1 MSERNVAVVG
11 FAHAPHV
18 RRTDGTTNGVEML
31 MPCFAQLYEDL
42 NITKGDI
49 GFWCSGSSDYLAG
62 RAFSFI
68 SAIDS
73 IGAVP
78 PINES
83 HVEMDAAWALYEAYI
98 KILTGEVDTA
108 LVYGF
113 GKSSA
118 GILRQIL
125 SRQTDPYTVA
135 PLWPDSVSMAGLQAR
150 IGLDSGK
157 WTEWQMAR
165 VAFDSFANAGRVD
178 SEKPSV
184 NLDELLERPFFADP
198 LRRHDIAPITDGAAA
213 VVLAADDRARE
224 LRENPAWITGIEHRI
239 ETPVLGARD
248 LTESP
253 STSGLGQDSHRWQY
267 RKPRRRRDPRTVHP
281 PAPDP
286 RGSHAD
292 TGEDEGQPVGRRAG
306 GQPDV
311 RRRSRAHRLCGTTHL
326 ERLRTSGAGARHQ
339 RACAATEPGGG
350 HGRKELMAGAGAH
363 LAAVLGTG
371 QTKYVAKRKDVSMNG
386 LVREAIDRALED
398 SGSTFDDIDA
408 VVVGK
413 APDFFEGVMMPELFM
428 ADAVGATGKPLIRVH
443 TAGSVGGST
452 AIVAASLVQSGKYRR
467 VLAMAWEKQ
476 SESNAMWALSIPIPF
491 IKPVGAGAGGYFA
504 PHVRSYIRRSGA
516 PLNIGAIVAVK
527 DRLNGARN
535 PLAHLQQSDIT
546 VEKVMESPM
555 LWDPIRYDE
564 TCPSSDGAAAMVI
577 GNEESAEA
585 RLAQGHPVAWI
596 HATALR
602 TEPLQFSGRD
612 QVSPQASRDAA
623 AALWKAAGITS
634 PIDEIDAAEIYVP
647 FSWFEPMWLESLGFA
662 AEGEGWKLTEAGETK
677 IGGRLPVNP
686 SGGVLS
692 SNPIGA
698 SGLIRFAESAIQVM
712 GKGGD
717 HQVPGAR
724 KALGHAYGGG
734 SQYFSMWVVSSDKPE
749 KANT

>member
-1 MSERNVAVVG
+1 
-11 FAHAPHV
+11 
-18 RRTDGTTNGVEML
+18 
-31 MPCFAQLYEDL
+31 
-42 NITKGDI
+42 
-49 GFWCSGSSDYLAG
+49 
-62 RAFSFI
+62 
-68 SAIDS
+68 
-73 IGAVP
+73 
-78 PINES
+78 
-83 HVEMDAAWALYEAYI
+83 
-98 KILTGEVDTA
+98 
-108 LVYGF
+108 
-113 GKSSA
+113 
-118 GILRQIL
+118 
-125 SRQTDPYTVA
+125 
-135 PLWPDSVSMAGLQAR
+135 
-150 IGLDSGK
+150 
-157 WTEWQMAR
+157 
-165 VAFDSFANAGRVD
+165 
-178 SEKPSV
+178 
-184 NLDELLERPFFADP
+184 
-198 LRRHDIAPITDGAAA
+198 
-213 VVLAADDRARE
+213 
-224 LRENPAWITGIEHRI
+224 
-239 ETPVLGARD
+239 
-248 LTESP
+248 
-253 STSGLGQDSHRWQY
+253 
-267 RKPRRRRDPRTVHP
+267 
-281 PAPDP
+281 
-286 RGSHAD
+286 
-292 TGEDEGQPVGRRAG
+292 
-306 GQPDV
+306 
-311 RRRSRAHRLCGTTHL
+311 
-326 ERLRTSGAGARHQ
+326 
-339 RACAATEPGGG
+339 
-350 HGRKELMAGAGAH
+350 MAGAGAN

-428 ADAVGATGKPLIRVH
+428 SDAVGATGKPLIRVH

-452 AIVAASLVQSGKYRR
+452 AVVAASLVQSGKYRR

-491 IKPVGAGAGGYFA
+491 IKPVGAGRGRIFCPA
-504 PHVRSYIRRSGA
+504 RSVVHPALRRTA
-516 PLNIGAIVAVK
+516 NIGAIVATK
-527 DRLNGARN
+527 DRLNGTRN
-535 PLAHLQQSDIT
+535 PLAHLHQPDIT

-585 RLAQGHPVAWI
+585 HLAQGHPVAWI

-612 QVSPQASRDAA
+612 QVNPQASRDAA
-623 AALWKAAGITS
+623 AALWKGAGITS
-634 PIDEIDAAEIYVP
+634 PIDEIDVAEIYVP

-662 AEGEGWKLTEAGETK
+662 PEGEGWKLTEAGETA

-734 SQYFSMWVVSSDKPE
+734 AQYYSMWVVGADKPA
-749 KANT
+749 KTDA